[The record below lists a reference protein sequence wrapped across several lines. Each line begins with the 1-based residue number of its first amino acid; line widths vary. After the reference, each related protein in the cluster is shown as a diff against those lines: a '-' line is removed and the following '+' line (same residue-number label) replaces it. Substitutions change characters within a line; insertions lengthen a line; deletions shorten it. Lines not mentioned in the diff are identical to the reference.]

1 MKSRQ
6 NKLRRTCFVLS
17 LIGVLIVSLMSGC
30 ARNLSEDTGSTSSVD
45 ITEHQDS
52 NGEETGN
59 EVIGNE
65 DTESIGSDDR
75 EKIGDKET
83 ENTGFEDTENRGYE
97 DTGNINSDDTGNTD
111 SFDKGV
117 TGLPHTESS
126 KSQYQDSRV
135 GNFSMFQGNSSMFQ
149 GNQGIT
155 GESLTGSSEEYV
167 TGTEF
172 GFQSTRN
179 FPFSAFSAE
188 VDTASYSNIR
198 KAIRG
203 GSVLN
208 PETVKIEEMLNYFSY
223 DYKLPTGNETFG
235 VTTELSNCPWN
246 QETKLLLVGVTTQ
259 EIPFKDS
266 IPANLVFLIDVS
278 DSMME
283 STKLPLVQK
292 AFLFLAKHLRE
303 NDRVSIVTY
312 GGADSVVLN
321 GATGT
326 EKAKIS
332 DAINQLQAS
341 SSTYGSK
348 GIHTAY
354 EIARENF
361 IKGGNNRVILVTDGD
376 LNVGVSNESELK
388 KLIEE
393 KRKGGVRLSVLG
405 LGLGNRKDKTMQ
417 ALADNGNG
425 TYVYLDSLLE
435 AKKVL
440 VEEIGGTIE
449 KVASDASFQVE
460 FNPSK
465 IKGYRL
471 LGYNNRRVATEDFA
485 ENSRD
490 GEEVGTGNCVTALYE
505 LALTDSTVEIPTE
518 KSSSEVEGA
527 EKTGIDGIG
536 TESRATEVKDRESTV
551 SEQEQSAI
559 SKEST
564 AWGKELLSVNLRF
577 KKPGEDT
584 STLFKY
590 RVKESLLSP
599 TMPKNLAFA
608 SAVAEFGLLLK
619 ESPYRGEASYDSLL
633 QRLSELTMDG
643 DSDKEELIELVKKA
657 AELSFTTK

>member
-1 MKSRQ
+1 MKSSQ
-6 NKLRRTCFVLS
+6 SKLRRTCFVLS

-30 ARNLSEDTGSTSSVD
+30 TRNLSEDTGNTSSVD
-45 ITEHQDS
+45 ITNHQDS

-59 EVIGNE
+59 E
-65 DTESIGSDDR
+65 
-75 EKIGDKET
+75 
-83 ENTGFEDTENRGYE
+83 DTENRGYK
-97 DTGNINSDDTGNTD
+97 DTGNTNSDDTGNTD
-111 SFDKGV
+111 SEDTGYTDSEDTEYKGTEDDGYGDKGYEDKVNTEFLNKEV
-117 TGLPHTESS
+117 TGLHHTEST
-126 KSQYQDSRV
+126 KSQYQDSV
-135 GNFSMFQGNSSMFQ
+135 VGNSSILG
-149 GNQGIT
+149 GNQGMT

-179 FPFSAFSAE
+179 FPFSGFSVE
-188 VDTASYSNIR
+188 GDTASYSNIR

-259 EIPFKDS
+259 EIMFKDS

-332 DAINQLQAS
+332 DAINQLQTS

-449 KVASDASFQVE
+449 KVASDASFQIE
-460 FNPSK
+460 FNPTK
-465 IKGYRL
+465 VKGYRL
-471 LGYNNRRVATEDFA
+471 LGYDNRRVATEDFA
-485 ENSRD
+485 ENSID

-527 EKTGIDGIG
+527 EKTRIDGIG
-536 TESRATEVKDRESTV
+536 TESRATEVKDREQTV
-551 SEQEQSAI
+551 SGQEQSAI
-559 SKEST
+559 SKEPT
-564 AWGKELLSVNLRF
+564 AWGEELLSVNLQF
-577 KKPGEDT
+577 KKPSEEI
-584 STLFKY
+584 STLFTY
-590 RVKESLLSP
+590 PVKESLLSP

-633 QRLSELTMDG
+633 QRLSDLTMDG
-643 DSDKEELIELVKKA
+643 DSDKEELKQLVKKA
-657 AELSFTTK
+657 AGLSYTTK